1 MRLGEALA
9 GVGEGNRS
17 DCFEVFS
24 RSLDVQWVDKA
35 LKTMGTAKVR
45 KRKLPARAVVWLVIG
60 MALFRDRS
68 IEEVVDHLDLVLPDA
83 RRDGGTIAEPSI
95 VEGRERLGVAPLVD
109 LFSTTAAHWAGP
121 SAERLMWRGLKVYG
135 VDGTTMRVPDTPDND
150 LFFGRP
156 STDRNQAG
164 YPQVRIVALM
174 VLRSHLLPAVTM
186 GPYDM
191 QENTLAA
198 TLWPLLPESS
208 LVIVDRGFIAYA
220 VFWQIQESGSHW
232 LSRAKSN
239 LKWRVVKQ
247 LAPGDDLIELPIHK
261 KLAKAH
267 PELPAAIPARAIR
280 YQRKG
285 FRPQILLTSLLDSQQ
300 YPADE
305 IVELYHERWELELGF
320 DEVKTHTLEREET
333 LRSKSPWRIAQEIW
347 GLLIAYNLIRVE
359 MEHVAERAGLP
370 PRRISYRHSL
380 MLIRT
385 FLLTAWFTAPGALP
399 RHLERLHHELH
410 LLILP
415 ERRDR
420 SYPRAVKIKMSN
432 YQRKPA
438 PEHAYRGR

>member
-9 GVGEGNRS
+9 GVGEGTRS
-17 DCFEVFS
+17 ECFELFS
-24 RSLDVQWVDKA
+24 RSLDLEWVDTA
-35 LKTMGTAKVR
+35 LQTMGTATVR
-45 KRKLPARAVVWLVIG
+45 QRKLPARSVVWLVIG

-68 IEEVVDHLDLVLPDA
+68 IAAVVDHLDLVLPDA
-83 RRDGGTIAEPSI
+83 HGERGTVAEPSL
-95 VEGRERLGVAPLVD
+95 VEGRERVGVAPLVE
-109 LFSTTAAHWAGP
+109 LFCTTAAHWTGP

-135 VDGTTMRVPDTPDND
+135 VDGTTLRVPDTPDND
-150 LFFGRP
+150 QFFGRP
-156 STDRNQAG
+156 GTGRDRAA

-174 VLRSHLLPAVTM
+174 VLRSHLLAGAAM

-191 QENTLAA
+191 QENTLAGA
-198 TLWPLLPESS
+198 LWPRLPESS

-220 VFWQIQESGSHW
+220 IFWQIQQAGSHW

-247 LAPGDDLIELPIHK
+247 LGPGDDLIELPIHK
-261 KLAKAH
+261 QLAKAH
-267 PELPAAIPARAIR
+267 PELPPVIPARAIR

-285 FRPQILLTSLLDSQQ
+285 FRPQILLTSLLDPEQ

-333 LRSKSPWRIAQEIW
+333 LRSKSPGRIAQEIW

-359 MEHVAERAGLP
+359 MEHVAEHAGLP

-380 MLIRT
+380 LLIRT
-385 FLLTAWFTAPGALP
+385 FLLTAWFTAQALCLVISHGSTTNSTCSFFRNAAIAP
-399 RHLERLHHELH
+399 IRV
-410 LLILP
+410 
-415 ERRDR
+415 R
-420 SYPRAVKIKMSN
+420 SKSR
-432 YQRKPA
+432 
-438 PEHAYRGR
+438 